1 MVIMAGGY
9 ARGRVRTANLVT
21 SVRDPFDKHQEI
33 KTSGRN
39 GKMSQHYFNGYSL
52 FACSETAVELEGI
65 RRIKPKP
72 GFSGSDF

>member
-39 GKMSQHYFNGYSL
+39 GKMSQHYLQRLLSL
-52 FACSETAVELEGI
+52 CMFRNRC
-65 RRIKPKP
+65 
-72 GFSGSDF
+72 